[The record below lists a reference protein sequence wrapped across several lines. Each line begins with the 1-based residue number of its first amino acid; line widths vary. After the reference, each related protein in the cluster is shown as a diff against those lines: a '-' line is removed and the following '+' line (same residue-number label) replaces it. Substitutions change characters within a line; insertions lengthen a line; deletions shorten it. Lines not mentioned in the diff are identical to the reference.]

1 MESITAR
8 FGEYNLKEI
17 AKEFKATASRIIFAG
32 PSKIFTQAN
41 REQQRELNH
50 AVYFTTIESICWNRL
65 AAWIKE
71 RLCLTL
77 NVKLNPLSIHL
88 QLRMK

>member
-41 REQQRELNH
+41 KDQKRGSNH
-50 AVYFTTIESICWNRL
+50 AVYALDQWAETNKYVE
-65 AAWIKE
+65 
-71 RLCLTL
+71 
-77 NVKLNPLSIHL
+77 
-88 QLRMK
+88 